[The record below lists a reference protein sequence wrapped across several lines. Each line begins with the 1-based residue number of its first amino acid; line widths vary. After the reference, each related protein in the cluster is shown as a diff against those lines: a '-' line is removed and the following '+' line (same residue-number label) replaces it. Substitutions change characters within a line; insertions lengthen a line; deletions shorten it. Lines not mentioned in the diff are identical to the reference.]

1 MLKPFKRKEVFC
13 MFELKKWEPMK
24 ELSSI
29 QREMDDFFKRV
40 FGTFS
45 PAGFFKR
52 EFASEWY
59 PALNCFYKEGRFI
72 VNADIPGLD
81 PKEIEISIAGNVL
94 TIRGERKSIV
104 DEKKEGYVFHETSYG
119 TFERSMTLL
128 DGVEADKVKASYKN
142 GVLEL
147 SMPAKAEA
155 LPKKIKVEIDID
167 RGDVK
172 ETKKAA

>member
-1 MLKPFKRKEVFC
+1 

-45 PAGFFKR
+45 PAGLFKR
-52 EFASEWY
+52 GGFPLSEFASEWR
-59 PALNCFYKEGRFI
+59 PALNCFYKNNRFI
-72 VNADIPGLD
+72 VHADLPGLD
-81 PKEIEISIAGNVL
+81 PKDIEISITGKML
-94 TIRGERKSIV
+94 TIKGERKAVV

-119 TFERSMTLL
+119 SFERVVTLPE
-128 DGVEADKVKASYKN
+128 GVEADKVKAAYKN

-147 SMPAKAEA
+147 SMPAKAES
-155 LPKKIKVEIDID
+155 LPKKIKIEIE
-167 RGDVK
+167 GEAQ